1 MLRHLGEA
9 APADLVEGAVLATL
23 ESGTAM
29 TADLARQAGADI
41 EEAVSTTAFT
51 DAVITNLG
59 RSPTVAIGRGTV
71 SAGTVPAGSPPEPR
85 SRWSYEPAA
94 YERMERDLV
103 GLDVVVES
111 DLPADELGAVFSRL
125 AGEPFRLEFVEARG
139 TVVYPP
145 TGLASDPVRAFRA
158 RFVGTDGRRV
168 GEGDLV
174 ALLGRVSE
182 RLRWSEAIRL
192 QRIDGEPAFTLAQG
206 Q

>member
-1 MLRHLGEA
+1 
-9 APADLVEGAVLATL
+9 
-23 ESGTAM
+23 M
-29 TADLARQAGADI
+29 TADLARQAGTDV

-51 DAVITNLG
+51 DAVIANLG
-59 RSPTVAIGRGTV
+59 RAPVAAVRRRASPASSVAE
-71 SAGTVPAGSPPEPR
+71 AQPR
-85 SRWSYEPAA
+85 QRWSYDAEA
-94 YERMERDLV
+94 YEAIERELV

-111 DLPADELGAVFSRL
+111 DLPAEELGGLFEGL
-125 AGEPFRLEFVEARG
+125 AAEPFRLEFVEARG

-158 RFVGTDGRRV
+158 RFVARNGRPL
-168 GEGDLV
+168 GEGDVV

-192 QRIDGEPAFTLAQG
+192 QRIGGEPAYTLAQG